1 MKPGSQDFFN
11 QYRENTIIEVVQA
24 LARSEAGSQIVFKGG
39 TALKLLYGL
48 PRFSEDV
55 DYDSLPGVSPHDLFG
70 IIGKALKKKKWEISD
85 EAVKYNTVLFELKF
99 MGPDRNF
106 HVKIEIS
113 TRKKELET
121 TIVSLRGVS
130 VLTLEPSFLMTE
142 KVITFVERQAGRD
155 IFDAWFILNNAYPLN
170 ETMIKKSFGGP
181 LFFYQAILNRVESA
195 DPNKILRDTGKLLD
209 SDQRNWIKT
218 TFLSDFRRL
227 VSNKIKVLN
236 ANPLILSE
244 R

>member
-11 QYRENTIIEVVQA
+11 QYSENTIIEVVQA
-24 LARSEAGSQIVFKGG
+24 LARSEVGSQIVFKGG

-55 DYDSLPGVSPHDLFG
+55 DYDSLPGFSPHDLFG
-70 IIGKALKKKKWEISD
+70 IIGKVLKKKKWEISD
-85 EAVKYNTVLFELKF
+85 EALKYHTVLFELRF

-113 TRKKELET
+113 TREKELET
-121 TIVSLRGVS
+121 TIVSLRGAS

-142 KVITFVERQAGRD
+142 KLLTFVERKAGRD

-181 LFFYQAILNRVESA
+181 LYFYQAILNRVESA

-218 TFLSDFRRL
+218 TFLSDFRTL

-236 ANPLILSE
+236 ENPFSQS
-244 R
+244 